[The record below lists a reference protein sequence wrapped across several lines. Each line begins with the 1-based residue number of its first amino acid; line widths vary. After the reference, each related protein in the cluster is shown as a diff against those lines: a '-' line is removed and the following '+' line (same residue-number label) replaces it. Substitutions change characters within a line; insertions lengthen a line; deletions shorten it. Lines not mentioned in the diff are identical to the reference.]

1 MADIGLVGYPNAG
14 KSTLLSQ
21 LTKTVPKIAPYPFTT
36 LRPLVGYITYSNG
49 SMISLAD
56 IPGIISGAHNNRG
69 LGLSFLRHIQRTKVL
84 AYVID
89 VSDSSAPPDVVYR
102 EIQKELLHYD
112 EALLRKPT
120 VVIANKMD
128 KEGAEEGLETLKKCT
143 RLPIVP
149 ISARKNEN
157 IEGVAQ
163 MLRQAYISSKSV

>member
-1 MADIGLVGYPNAG
+1 M
-14 KSTLLSQ
+14 
-21 LTKTVPKIAPYPFTT
+21 
-36 LRPLVGYITYSNG
+36 
-49 SMISLAD
+49 
-56 IPGIISGAHNNRG
+56 
-69 LGLSFLRHIQRTKVL
+69 
-84 AYVID
+84 ID
-89 VSDSSAPPDVVYR
+89 VSDSSALPDIVYR

-149 ISARKNEN
+149 VSARKNEN
-157 IEGVAQ
+157 MESVAQ

>member
-1 MADIGLVGYPNAG
+1 M
-14 KSTLLSQ
+14 
-21 LTKTVPKIAPYPFTT
+21 
-36 LRPLVGYITYSNG
+36 GYITYSDG
-49 SMISLAD
+49 SMISVAD

-89 VSDSSAPPDVVYR
+89 VSDSSALPDIVYR

-149 ISARKNEN
+149 VSARKNEN
-157 IEGVAQ
+157 MESVAQ

>member
-1 MADIGLVGYPNAG
+1 MGYPNAG

-21 LTKTVPKIAPYPFTT
+21 LTKTVPKIASYPFTT
-36 LRPLVGYITYSNG
+36 LRPLVGYISYSNG
-49 SMISLAD
+49 STISLAD

-89 VSDSSAPPDVVYR
+89 VSDPSTPPDVVYR

-143 RLPIVP
+143 KLPVVP
-149 ISARKNEN
+149 VSASRNEN

-163 MLRQAYISSKSV
+163 MLRHAYIRSKSV

>member
-1 MADIGLVGYPNAG
+1 M
-14 KSTLLSQ
+14 
-21 LTKTVPKIAPYPFTT
+21 
-36 LRPLVGYITYSNG
+36 GYITYSDG
-49 SMISLAD
+49 SMISVAD

-89 VSDSSAPPDVVYR
+89 VSDSSALPDIVYR

-128 KEGAEEGLETLKKCT
+128 KEGAEEGLESLKKCT

-149 ISARKNEN
+149 VSARKNEN
-157 IEGVAQ
+157 MESVAQ